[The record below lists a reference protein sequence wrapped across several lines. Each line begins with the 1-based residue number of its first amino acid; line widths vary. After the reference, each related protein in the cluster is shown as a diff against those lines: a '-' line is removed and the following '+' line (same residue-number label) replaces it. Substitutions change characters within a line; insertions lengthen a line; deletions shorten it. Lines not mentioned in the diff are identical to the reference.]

1 MAQAITFTQAED
13 LVRRKTDP
21 NVAEILRDAPQAIF
35 SHTVIKVKTVYVS
48 ITMFGL
54 HRAQERTQKTSPYS
68 L

>member
-1 MAQAITFTQAED
+1 MAQAIAFTQAED

-21 NVAEILRDAPQAIF
+21 NVAAILRDAPQEIF
-35 SHTVIKVKTVYVS
+35 SHTVMKVKTVYVS

-54 HRAQERTQKTSPYS
+54 HRARGETQKTSPYS